1 MQTIVLLTILI
12 LLPATRAYTPY
23 PPEETQSIRLN
34 ENNRWNSML
43 SSFHPSETLT
53 FVVDRRVYFYLNSS
67 TNQTIKMRGRAY
79 FVDDRRKFVEM
90 KDLSPFDVTK
100 IYVYSANRLI
110 IKS

>member
-1 MQTIVLLTILI
+1 MQTIVLLTIFI

-23 PPEETQSIRLN
+23 PPEETQSIRFN